1 MIVDKM
7 GRPLPRRLCLVI
19 KIFRGRKGLFQ
30 FFPFPSNIHQ
40 HSVYTYFITIV
51 MSRIL
56 TAYSRKQQ
64 LRNFF
69 NSPIYGDDACPLCEN
84 NETPSNLNLHLNESS
99 NSKTCGDVHLELS
112 LIKQSTQPDLC
123 DAKQQLYRTKC
134 CPEGESENSMK
145 PGIGTALGFLLIIIL
160 IKRILSIRVRVDTI
174 DVESVSS
181 STYEQMEDAIK
192 AKDSHSVVKQ
202 IIVDS
207 RTQLV

>member
-1 MIVDKM
+1 M

-19 KIFRGRKGLFQ
+19 KIYRRRKGLFQ
-30 FFPFPSNIHQ
+30 FFPFPSNI
-40 HSVYTYFITIV
+40 SVYTYCFITIV

-56 TAYSRKQQ
+56 KAYSRKQQ
-64 LRNFF
+64 LSNFF

-84 NETPSNLNLHLNESS
+84 NETPSNLNLHLNETS

-134 CPEGESENSMK
+134 CPEGGSEDSMK
-145 PGIGTALGFLLIIIL
+145 PGIGTALGFLLLLIL

-174 DVESVSS
+174 DDESVSS

-192 AKDSHSVVKQ
+192 ANDSHSVVKQ

-207 RTQLV
+207 RTQVV